1 MHKKVILRNYL
12 TYVIREGNDTHQHQA
27 GNNSCFWQIVT
38 PGKGKK
44 DVHFFLQTLLKK
56 INSLCSFFQKETFS

>member
-12 TYVIREGNDTHQHQA
+12 TYVICEGNDTHQHQA

-44 DVHFFLQTLLKK
+44 DVHFFSSN
-56 INSLCSFFQKETFS
+56 IP